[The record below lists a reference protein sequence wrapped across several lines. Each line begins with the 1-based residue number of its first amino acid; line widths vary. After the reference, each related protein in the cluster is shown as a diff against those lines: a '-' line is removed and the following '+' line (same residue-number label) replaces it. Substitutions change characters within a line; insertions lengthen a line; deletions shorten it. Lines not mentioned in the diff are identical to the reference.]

1 MPYDGRMATR
11 TDSATT
17 GTLSIGDQWNAI
29 TIIAHSQTHPLKAIC
44 ELTENAID
52 AGARCVRILRRRR
65 KGEVFL
71 ELEDDGHGVAAD
83 AAGRPDFARIATHLC
98 DSMKRRL
105 DAEHRRGVHGEFG
118 IGLLSFWSLGE
129 ELRMTSAGGDG
140 RASELR
146 LIRGRQEYEV
156 RSVGGLLAASGTRV
170 VVGPLLESTRNLVTG
185 EKIAR
190 YLAAELRDRI
200 RRTGVRLV
208 VADRLARGGSQRELV
223 VTPRE
228 FAGERLD
235 LPRRYPTPLGD
246 VQVEVYVRSDSTSG
260 GGGIALCKDGTRVL
274 PRIAELLP
282 FQQAPWAD
290 GRLEGIID
298 FEPLALAPGTRG
310 GVVPDGALQT
320 LVAAAGTIAADIA
333 AALAARDEAE
343 TERASRQ
350 ILTQVHRA
358 FVSALSELPAEDYL
372 YFDIPKPAAQRD
384 EAAGEPAEATGG
396 SSGLFAGD
404 PGPLAGVRIAP
415 RHPRV
420 TPGGEIRLAA
430 TARDADGTPLGG
442 RVSLHWRLAEG
453 SAWLVADGAGCL
465 VRADAVGIA
474 TVEVVARAGDL
485 EVADSVTVKFV
496 PAGEFETHA
505 GGHGGKP
512 RGLPAYRLEA
522 DHGRPW
528 RSRYEPATNEIVIN
542 SVHRDFL
549 ASRSSAARHRR
560 YIGKLY
566 AKEVVLSN
574 FPHESSAEALER
586 FVELTLRTDDTL

>member
-1 MPYDGRMATR
+1 MATR

-52 AGARCVRILRRRR
+52 AGARSVRIIRRRR
-65 KGEVFL
+65 KGEIFL
-71 ELEDDGHGVAAD
+71 ELADDGRGVAAD
-83 AAGRPDFARIATHLC
+83 AEGRPDFARIATHLC

-118 IGLLSFWSLGE
+118 IGLLSFWSLGD

-146 LIRGRQEYEV
+146 LVRGRREYEI
-156 RSVGGLLAASGTRV
+156 RSVAGLLAASGTRV
-170 VVGPLLESTRNLVTG
+170 VVGPLLEATRNLVTG

-190 YLAAELRDRI
+190 YLSAELRDRI

-208 VADRLARGGSQRELV
+208 VADRLARGAGQREIV

-235 LPRRYPTPLGD
+235 IPRRYPTPLGD
-246 VQVEVYVRSDSTSG
+246 VQVEAYVRGDAAST
-260 GGGIALCKDGTRVL
+260 GGGISLCKDGTRVL
-274 PRIAELLP
+274 PRIADLLP
-282 FQQAPWAD
+282 FQQAPWTD
-290 GRLEGIID
+290 GRLEGIVD

-310 GVVPDGALQT
+310 GVVPDGALET
-320 LVAAAGTIAADIA
+320 LVATAATIAADIT

-350 ILTQVHRA
+350 ILKQVHKA
-358 FVSALSELPAEDYL
+358 FVSALWELPAEDYL
-372 YFDIPKPAAQRD
+372 YFDIPKPAVDRD
-384 EAAGEPAEATGG
+384 AADGEPDDGG
-396 SSGLFAGD
+396 RGQSRLFTGD
-404 PGPLAGVRIAP
+404 PGPLAAVRIAP
-415 RHPRV
+415 RHPRLA
-420 TPGGEIRLAA
+420 PGGEIRLTA
-430 TARDADGTPLGG
+430 TARDADGTPLTG
-442 RVSLHWRLAEG
+442 RASLHWRLAG
-453 SAWLVADGAGCL
+453 GTAWLVADGAGCL
-465 VRADAVGIA
+465 VRADAAGIA
-474 TVEVVARAGDL
+474 TVEVVARQDDL
-485 EVADSVTVKFV
+485 EAADSVAVKFV
-496 PAGEFETHA
+496 AAGEAEA
-505 GGHGGKP
+505 PVGGRARKP

-522 DHGRPW
+522 EHGRPW
-528 RSRYEPATNEIVIN
+528 RSRYEAAANEIVIN
-542 SVHRDFL
+542 SAHRDFL

-574 FPHESSAEALER
+574 FPHESPAEALER
-586 FVELTLRTDDTL
+586 FVELTLRTEDTL